1 MTILNKIKAA
11 LIHFGKVM
19 IEARQES
26 ANRQIAM
33 MQLHGMTD
41 KELSDIGIGRGDI
54 RRVVNLEK

>member
-1 MTILNKIKAA
+1 MFERIKKA
-11 LIHFGKVM
+11 LIRFGNAM

-26 ANRQIAM
+26 ANRHIAM
-33 MQLHGMTD
+33 MQLHSMSD